1 MKFSSILLSSIVTVV
16 VIDYYLADVGQAC
29 DGFAGIQCM
38 DHLVCVHIQEP
49 TPIDGSGICLWR

>member
-1 MKFSSILLSSIVTVV
+1 MKFSSILLSSMVTVV
-16 VIDYYLADVGQAC
+16 AIDYLADVGQSC

-49 TPIDGSGICLWR
+49 TPIDGSGICLWK